1 MTDFP
6 VKEELVECIQKM
18 RSNNLETY
26 KLIIMNMTE
35 EQRAK
40 LTFLVNEKTE
50 VEGKTRVIRKIVGI
64 KSK

>member
-40 LTFLVNEKTE
+40 LTFLVNEKT
-50 VEGKTRVIRKIVGI
+50 
-64 KSK
+64 